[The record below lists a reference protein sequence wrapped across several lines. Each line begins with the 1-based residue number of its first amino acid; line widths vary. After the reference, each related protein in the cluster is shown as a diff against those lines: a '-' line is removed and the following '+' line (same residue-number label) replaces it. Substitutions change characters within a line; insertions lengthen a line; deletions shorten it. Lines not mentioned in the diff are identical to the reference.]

1 MTSRPRLR
9 TYAPLISAG
18 ILLALAVAR
27 LWTEAPSADTTAYMA
42 RVAERIDA
50 MPYRIGRFIGVDAE
64 VTPGAVE
71 LLQPNRILQRRFKDP
86 VTGEQFSLVIVH
98 CKIAK
103 DMAGHFPPNCYPR
116 AGWEATEEADTV
128 SLEAADTIVNASLY
142 HFSLDNGLLPTRI
155 DILNFFVVPSG
166 PQRYGSDMRLIDLA
180 SRSAAGS
187 RLGAA
192 QVQIITPRG
201 MDEAT
206 RESIWA
212 QTMDV
217 ALPVLTEIAGGT
229 L

>member
-1 MTSRPRLR
+1 
-9 TYAPLISAG
+9 
-18 ILLALAVAR
+18 
-27 LWTEAPSADTTAYMA
+27 
-42 RVAERIDA
+42 

-64 VTPGAVE
+64 VPPGAVE

>member
-1 MTSRPRLR
+1 MTSRTQRR
-9 TYAPLISAG
+9 TYAPVISAG
-18 ILLALAVAR
+18 LLLVLAVTR
-27 LWTEAPSADTTAYMA
+27 FWMETPSADTTEYMA

-50 MPYRIGRFIGVDAE
+50 MPYRIGRFIGVNAE

-71 LLQPNRILQRRFKDP
+71 LLQPNRILQRRFRDP
-86 VTGEQFSLVIVH
+86 TTGEQFSLVIVH

-116 AGWEATEEADTV
+116 AGWVATEKADTV

-142 HFSLDNGLLPTRI
+142 HFSLDSGLLPTQI

-180 SRSAAGS
+180 SRSASGS

-201 MDEAT
+201 MDQAT

-212 QTMDV
+212 QAIDV
-217 ALPVLTEIAGGT
+217 ASPVLTEIAGGA

>member
-9 TYAPLISAG
+9 TLAPVVCAV
-18 ILLALAVAR
+18 LLAALAAAR
-27 LWTEAPSADTTAYMA
+27 FWLETPSADTTAYMA

-71 LLQPNRILQRRFKDP
+71 LLQPNRILQRRFRDP
-86 VTGEQFSLVIVH
+86 MTGEHFSLVIVH

-116 AGWEATEEADTV
+116 AGWVATKEADAI

-142 HFSLDNGLLPTRI
+142 HFSLDSGLLPTQI

-201 MDEAT
+201 MDPAT
-206 RESIWA
+206 RESIWS